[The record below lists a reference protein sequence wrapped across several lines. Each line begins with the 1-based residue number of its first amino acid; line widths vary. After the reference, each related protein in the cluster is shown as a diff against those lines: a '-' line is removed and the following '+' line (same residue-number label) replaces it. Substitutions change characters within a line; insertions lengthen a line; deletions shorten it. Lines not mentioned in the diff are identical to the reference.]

1 VAIEARL
8 PSLKRYS
15 VIHGDRRLLPDHILA
30 SQELA
35 RYCADVV
42 IDNAGLD
49 DEVRPAEP
57 ITGSLHAPLV
67 AEFLL
72 PDD

>member
-1 VAIEARL
+1 V
-8 PSLKRYS
+8 
-15 VIHGDRRLLPDHILA
+15 
-30 SQELA
+30 

-42 IDNAGLD
+42 IDNADLD

-72 PDD
+72 PGD

>member
-1 VAIEARL
+1 MG
-8 PSLKRYS
+8 PSTT
-15 VIHGDRRLLPDHILA
+15 PDHILA
-30 SQELA
+30 SKELA
-35 RYCADVV
+35 RYCADMV
-42 IDNAGLD
+42 IDNAGLG

-72 PDD
+72 PGD